1 MQSVTAVSSPSQPA
15 APPLELSNSRKA
27 ALIVQLLI
35 SDGGRLPLSSL
46 PDAVQERLA
55 QELGAITLVDR
66 QTVESVASEFADLL
80 DAIGLSAPGGA
91 NAAIDALSAH
101 LSPHLADRLRQRVDQ
116 PDGRDPWA
124 VLADREPED
133 LATILSSESTF
144 VAAITVSKLPV
155 ALAAKALSICP
166 GPLARRITQVM
177 SRTTDTA
184 PETVRQIGMSLVT
197 DYCVSLPTAFAKP
210 APVRVGSILNASPAA
225 LRDDLLADLD
235 QADQAFARDVR
246 KAIFTFA
253 DIPARL
259 APADIPA
266 ALRVVPGDVMT
277 RALAHAQ
284 TDPKTAA
291 TAEFIFANLSQRMGG
306 QIKDDIA
313 ESGPPSAELGE
324 TAMNEVTAAIR
335 DLADAG
341 TISLKDPEDS
351 G

>member
-1 MQSVTAVSSPSQPA
+1 M
-15 APPLELSNSRKA
+15 
-27 ALIVQLLI
+27 IVQLLI
-35 SDGGRLPLSSL
+35 SDGGKLPLSSL

-55 QELGAITLVDR
+55 QELGAIRLVDR

-80 DAIGLSAPGGA
+80 DAVGLSAPGGA
-91 NAAIDALSAH
+91 NAAIDVLSAH

-124 VLADREPED
+124 VLADREPEEI
-133 LATILSSESTF
+133 ANILSSESSF

-155 ALAAKALSICP
+155 PLAAKALSFCP

-184 PETVRQIGMSLVT
+184 PETVRQIGMSLVA
-197 DYCVSLPTAFAKP
+197 DYCVSRTTAFVKP
-210 APVRVGSILNASPAA
+210 APDRVGSILNASSAA
-225 LRDDLLADLD
+225 LRDDLLTNLD

-259 APADIPA
+259 APTDIPA
-266 ALRVVPGDVMT
+266 ALRVVPADVMT

-284 TDPKTAA
+284 NDPKTAA
-291 TAEFIFANLSQRMGG
+291 TADFIFANLSQRMGG
-306 QIKDDIA
+306 QLKDDIA
-313 ESGPPSAELGE
+313 ESGPPTAELGE
-324 TAMNEVTAAIR
+324 IAMNDVTAAIR

-341 TISLKDPEDS
+341 TINLKDPEDS
-351 G
+351 T